1 MRAFYFDVQVHT
13 CTHVV
18 CVFHFM
24 IKISFTRFKH
34 NWMIRVHPWLNHT
47 CSRELKACCPTHGG
61 LNRWWNNRFMDD
73 CEECRLKIGTSL
85 WCKLSH
91 VRRSGECSF
100 FAFNWSF
107 VVNLDFSKN
116 QCFSSLPLFHD
127 PDGLVSLYAKL
138 H

>member
-61 LNRWWNNRFMDD
+61 LNRWWNNRFVDD
-73 CEECRLKIGTSL
+73 CEECSFKIGTSL
-85 WCKLSH
+85 WSKLRH
-91 VRRSGECSF
+91 VRHSGEVF
-100 FAFNWSF
+100 IVLVFNWSF
-107 VVNLDFSKN
+107 LVNFDFSKKSGFF
-116 QCFSSLPLFHD
+116 CLTTIWRPRWF
-127 PDGLVSLYAKL
+127 G
-138 H
+138 